1 MASVQMSGTLKDQ
14 ILENYKK
21 QLQSVY
27 EIKTD
32 VHTVMEDVQKNIT
45 ATLPNFHAL
54 FELQKQGEEVIQTI
68 YPQLQDYVGEYFTT
82 EDQLWSSSIFNTY
95 GRPKPYNLRKTETL
109 YLVINEN
116 RPIED
121 NFSFIGNWQPKYKL
135 DEYYQEKTEKDGKLT
150 VKTHSEPSENYVEG
164 DQYFE
169 YRLAKEMFLP
179 MQLYG
184 DKKHYTSADSY
195 GPHVDRGIIISDPK
209 VVEILKQVPLTEQK
223 VSKAVSKMRD
233 CLDQFTTL
241 KRFLD
246 EFSGGLA
253 LVPDEYKQRLAKKQ
267 PRPKPVTI
275 TKQDVIPDDLKDEMA
290 EIVFENSL
298 LK

>member
-1 MASVQMSGTLKDQ
+1 MASVQMSGTLKEQ

-27 EIKTD
+27 EVKTD

-45 ATLPNFHAL
+45 ANLPDFHAL
-54 FELQKQGEEVIQTI
+54 FDLQKQGEKVIQTI
-68 YPQLQDYVGEYFTT
+68 YPQLKDYAGEYFTT
-82 EDQLWSSSIFNTY
+82 EDNLWSSSIFNTY

-109 YLVINEN
+109 YLVLNEN

-121 NFSFIGNWQPKYKL
+121 NFSFIADWQPKYKL
-135 DEYYQEKTEKDGKLT
+135 DNYYQEREGDRIS
-150 VKTHSEPSENYVEG
+150 KTHSEPSENFVEG

-184 DKKHYTSADSY
+184 GKKHYTSADPY
-195 GPHVDRGIIISDPK
+195 APHIDRGLIISDPK
-209 VVEILKQVPLTEQK
+209 VVEILKQVPITEQK
-223 VSKAVSKMRD
+223 VSQAVSKMRD

>member
-27 EIKTD
+27 EVKTD

-45 ATLPNFHAL
+45 ATLPDFHAL

-68 YPQLQDYVGEYFTT
+68 YPQLKDYAGSYFTT
-82 EDQLWSSSIFNTY
+82 EDDLWSSSIFNTY

-109 YLVINEN
+109 YFVINEN

-121 NFSFIGNWQPKYKL
+121 NFSFIANWQPEYKL
-135 DEYYQEKTEKDGKLT
+135 DHYYQERDDNGVVK
-150 VKTHSEPSENYVEG
+150 KTHSEPSENYVEG

-184 DKKHYTSADSY
+184 GKKHYTSADSY
-195 GPHVDRGIIISDPK
+195 GPHIDRGIVISDPK

-223 VSKAVSKMRD
+223 VSEAVSKMRD

-267 PRPKPVTI
+267 PRPKAVTI